1 MKSIRSRK
9 PTMKTFVSTA
19 ILLSVFWWLNLNLA
33 LAQPAPAPVL
43 PDPNQA
49 PPPGVLP
56 TPSADEPTGGGG
68 FGGGGVAGAF
78 GSAATRSG
86 PYYPAESKAYG
97 YHAASVGPAV
107 IIHFS
112 QPDPK
117 SQDALQEDLNV
128 MSLLLQKK
136 LEEAV
141 GENSPTYRM
150 GIPLLLRSGQRSLD
164 SLYLD
169 GFGVLF
175 TVNVNFPLVAPPANT
190 MKENEDA
197 TGSDDW
203 NQARRELYGAR
214 GTRESANPFGSG
226 TVPFDADQIG
236 ALKKALLEAL
246 KNSANIRNL
255 KSEESVVVT
264 VFGTESVAAA
274 RGAGGEVASGTGR
287 FGGGGRPGLADT
299 FPSESAALE
308 TYQRFV
314 RSESP
319 PGAGRGTVLT
329 VRVRKS
335 DTEAFAKGKINLEQF
350 GQKTTINAY
359 VGAARPGDAAR
370 NAAYQRGY
378 NYQDYHV
385 APVAR

>member
-1 MKSIRSRK
+1 
-9 PTMKTFVSTA
+9 MKTFVSTA
-19 ILLSVFWWLNLNLA
+19 ALLSVLWSFNHNFA

-43 PDPNQA
+43 PDPNEA
-49 PPPGVLP
+49 PPPGILP
-56 TPSADEPTGGGG
+56 PLLADEPSGVPTTGGVGGGG
-68 FGGGGVAGAF
+68 SAG
-78 GSAATRSG
+78 RSW
-86 PYYPAESKAYG
+86 PAELSRRYYSADTKAYG
-97 YHAASVGPAV
+97 HQPAPAGPAV
-107 IIHFS
+107 IIQFS
-112 QPDPK
+112 PPDPR
-117 SQDALQEDLNV
+117 SVDTLQEDLNV

-136 LEEAV
+136 IEHAF

-175 TVNVNFPLVAPPANT
+175 TVNVNFPLVAPPAST

-203 NQARRELYGAR
+203 NQARRELYGTR

-226 TVPFDADQIG
+226 TVPFDADQVG

-255 KSEESVVVT
+255 KSDESVVVT

-308 TYQRFV
+308 ALYQRLF
-314 RSESP
+314 RSESS

-335 DTEAFAKGKINLEQF
+335 DAEAFAKGKINLEQF
-350 GQKTTINAY
+350 QQKTTINAY

-370 NAAYQRGY
+370 NAAYQGGY
-378 NYQDYHV
+378 NYQDYQV

>member
-1 MKSIRSRK
+1 MKSICSR
-9 PTMKTFVSTA
+9 A
-19 ILLSVFWWLNLNLA
+19 ALLVVLLPFSHDVA
-33 LAQPAPAPVL
+33 LSQIAPATSPPAPEA
-43 PDPNQA
+43 DPAAGVA
-49 PPPGVLP
+49 PPPLLDGP
-56 TPSADEPTGGGG
+56 ADAPSTGRGGGAG
-68 FGGGGVAGAF
+68 GLGGGGVGGGVF
-78 GSAATRSG
+78 DIPRVTVNRYSANSLR
-86 PYYPAESKAYG
+86 YG
-97 YHAASVGPAV
+97 YHGVSAGSPTA
-107 IIHFS
+107 IHFS

-117 SQDALQEDLNV
+117 SEDALQEDLNV

-136 LEEAV
+136 MEEAV

-150 GIPLLLRSGQRSLD
+150 GIPLLLRSGQRSIE

-175 TVNVNFPLVAPPANT
+175 TVNVNFPLVAPLAST
-190 MKENEDA
+190 MKENEDT
-197 TGSDDW
+197 TGSNDW
-203 NQARRELYGAR
+203 NQARRELYGTR

-226 TVPFDADQIG
+226 TVPFDADQVG

-255 KSEESVVVT
+255 KSDESVVVT

-274 RGAGGEVASGTGR
+274 HGAGGEVASGTGR

-308 TYQRFV
+308 TYLRFV
-314 RSESP
+314 RSESSS
-319 PGAGRGTVLT
+319 GAGRGTVLT

-335 DTEAFAKGKINLEQF
+335 DSEAFAKGKINSEQF
-350 GQKTTINAY
+350 QQKTTANAY

-370 NAAYQRGY
+370 NPAYQRGY
-378 NYQDYHV
+378 NYQDYPV
-385 APVAR
+385 GPVAR